1 MALPRQPKPLRPR
14 SGKASSVGLM
24 GGKSLN
30 IDGFQEWAT
39 GNFVDNRNR
48 GIFAEWMVGEA
59 LDCIDGAD
67 FRVEWDSFDLLYG
80 DLKVEVKASGLS
92 QTWNLHNATVP
103 KFTISGQKW
112 TWLTEE
118 EADALPDQDPEA
130 QYRRSGVWI
139 PNDPP
144 SRPADVYVFCLHEAM
159 PATNENV
166 KDTDTWVF
174 WVVATRTLD
183 EVLRG
188 QKTLGLKKLDSLA
201 PRIPWNEIRAAVD
214 DSQSV

>member
-1 MALPRQPKPLRPR
+1 LVAPNVVAM
-14 SGKASSVGLM
+14 GKTS
-24 GGKSLN
+24 
-30 IDGFQEWAT
+30 IDINGFQKWAT
-39 GNFVDNRNR
+39 GNLVDNRNR

-59 LDCIDGAD
+59 LGCIDGDD

-103 KFTISGQKW
+103 KSTITPHKW
-112 TWLTEE
+112 SWVTER
-118 EADALPDQDPEA
+118 EAPKAVADGLEVEH
-130 QYRRSGVWI
+130 RRSGWWI
-139 PNDPP
+139 ENNPP
-144 SRPADVYVFCLHEAM
+144 SRPADVYVFCLHEAL

-166 KDTDTWVF
+166 ADTDTWKF

>member
-1 MALPRQPKPLRPR
+1 VALNVAAM
-14 SGKASSVGLM
+14 GKAS
-24 GGKSLN
+24 
-30 IDGFQEWAT
+30 IDINGFQKWAT
-39 GNFVDNRNR
+39 GNLVDNRNR

-80 DLKVEVKASGLS
+80 DLKVEVKASGYS
-92 QTWNLHNATVP
+92 QTWNLHKATVP
-103 KFTISGQKW
+103 KFTITGQKW

-118 EADALPDQDPEA
+118 EADALPDQDPDA

-144 SRPADVYVFCLHEAM
+144 SRPADVYVFCLHEAL

-166 KDTDTWVF
+166 ADTDTWVF

-183 EVLRG
+183 KAVGG

-201 PRIPWNEIRAAVD
+201 PRISWNEIRAAVD
-214 DSQSV
+214 DCQSA